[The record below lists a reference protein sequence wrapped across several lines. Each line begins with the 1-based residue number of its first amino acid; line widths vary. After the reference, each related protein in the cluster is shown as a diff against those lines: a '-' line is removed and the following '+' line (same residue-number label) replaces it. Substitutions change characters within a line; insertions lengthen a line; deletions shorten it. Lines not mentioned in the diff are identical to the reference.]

1 MKKDQKTV
9 KMRLQVFLYLFC
21 VATLVNTSSVSN
33 RNNANVLVINGEVY
47 NFETDN
53 ESLFLSNSRISDQN
67 YVKPGNSSFS
77 SPNSDTFVDLILA
90 GARNLIK
97 DQGLDPAELPD
108 AIAKFSKVILGI
120 KIWGDAK
127 VI

>member
-1 MKKDQKTV
+1 
-9 KMRLQVFLYLFC
+9 MRLQVFVYLFF

-67 YVKPGNSSFS
+67 YVKSGNSSLK

>member
-1 MKKDQKTV
+1 
-9 KMRLQVFLYLFC
+9 MRLQIFIYLFC
-21 VATLVNTSSVSN
+21 VAKLVNNSSVSN

-47 NFETDN
+47 NFGTEN
-53 ESLFLSNSRISDQN
+53 ESQFVLNSRISDPN
-67 YVKPGNSSFS
+67 YVKSGNSSLK

-108 AIAKFSKVILGI
+108 AIATFSKVILGI
-120 KIWGDAK
+120 RIWGEAK
-127 VI
+127 VKNTNKRS

>member
-1 MKKDQKTV
+1 
-9 KMRLQVFLYLFC
+9 MRLHVFIYLFC
-21 VATLVNTSSVSN
+21 VAKLVNNSSVSN

-47 NFETDN
+47 NFGTDN
-53 ESLFLSNSRISDQN
+53 ESQFVSNSRISDPN
-67 YVKPGNSSFS
+67 YVQSGNSSLK

-120 KIWGDAK
+120 RIWGEAK
-127 VI
+127 VKKY